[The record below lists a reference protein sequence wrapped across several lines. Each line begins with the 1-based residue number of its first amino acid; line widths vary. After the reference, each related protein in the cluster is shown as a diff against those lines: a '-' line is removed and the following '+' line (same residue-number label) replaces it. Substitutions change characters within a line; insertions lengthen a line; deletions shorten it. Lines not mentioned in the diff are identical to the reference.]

1 MADYAIISLGG
12 KQYRVR
18 EGDRLLVNRLPTD
31 EGKTF
36 HPDVLFTGG
45 NGKPNLSPR
54 IQVTAKVV
62 GSPLGP
68 KIRIGKYKA
77 KKGYRRHTGFRAK
90 LSEIEIQSIGATR
103 SSAAKKEEPKARRS
117 RSRPQSRGSGEAQSG
132 RGEETR
138 YSQGPRPETRHQN
151 QANGEE
157 VMAHKKGLGSSRNG
171 RDSNAQRLGV
181 KLFDGQVVKAGMI
194 IVRQRGTRFRPG
206 PGTGIG
212 KDDTIFAKR
221 DGKLAFRKAG
231 NAGPSQ

>member
-54 IQVTAKVV
+54 VQVTAKVV
-62 GSPLGP
+62 GSPLGE

-90 LSEIEIQSIGATR
+90 LSEIEIESIGAR
-103 SSAAKKEEPKARRS
+103 SSSAAAKKEEPRAEPKPKPKVA
-117 RSRPQSRGSGEAQSG
+117 AK
-132 RGEETR
+132 
-138 YSQGPRPETRHQN
+138 PR
-151 QANGEE
+151 A
-157 VMAHKKGLGSSRNG
+157 AAKKP
-171 RDSNAQRLGV
+171 A
-181 KLFDGQVVKAGMI
+181 A
-194 IVRQRGTRFRPG
+194 
-206 PGTGIG
+206 
-212 KDDTIFAKR
+212 
-221 DGKLAFRKAG
+221 RKAP
-231 NAGPSQ
+231 ARKPATRTTSPEKK

>member
-103 SSAAKKEEPKARRS
+103 SSAAKKEEPKA
-117 RSRPQSRGSGEAQSG
+117 EAKPKPAAKPRAASKP
-132 RGEETR
+132 RAAAAKKPATR
-138 YSQGPRPETRHQN
+138 KTPARKPATRTKPT
-151 QANGEE
+151 E
-157 VMAHKKGLGSSRNG
+157 KK
-171 RDSNAQRLGV
+171 
-181 KLFDGQVVKAGMI
+181 
-194 IVRQRGTRFRPG
+194 
-206 PGTGIG
+206 
-212 KDDTIFAKR
+212 
-221 DGKLAFRKAG
+221 
-231 NAGPSQ
+231 